1 MRQSRLDKQVERS
14 LVALME
20 AEEAEKVLAE
30 QVDTWSEIR
39 DDLRT
44 RALVS
49 ETPLASAEYDEMER
63 QLTVASAALRRQH
76 EEVASRRH
84 AYEELLESW
93 QPEEVV

>member
-63 QLTVASAALRRQH
+63 QLTVATAALRRQQ
-76 EEVASRRH
+76 EEVASRRY
-84 AYEELLESW
+84 AYEELLENW